1 MTRTSLLTR
10 IPALLGTVLVWFPLV
25 FTIVISAISFIS
37 ERVFLLDYLM
47 PAELFPVAF
56 IGGALLMWAALR
68 ARSRRTLIVCGF
80 VGAIALLVGSQ
91 ALAVATGMASGETE
105 PVGWPWLLVNASL
118 AGYVLALFVL
128 GIAGLLLLRDL
139 FRHDK
144 TANAPVA
151 LAV

>member
-118 AGYVLALFVL
+118 AG
-128 GIAGLLLLRDL
+128 
-139 FRHDK
+139 
-144 TANAPVA
+144 
-151 LAV
+151 